1 MPIKY
6 TVKMKP
12 MNNSNRNKT
21 LLISLL
27 GIFLLIAGGFTYF
40 LSKPTPAPDVNFRT
54 IANKTFQLKDLQG
67 KVVLITFW
75 ASNCA
80 SCIKEIPDFKR
91 LYQDYH
97 QQGLEIIAIAMYYDR
112 PNYVVD
118 TQKAYALPYDI
129 VLDLDMHLATAF
141 GDVSLTPTTFLLT
154 PKGEI
159 IYQTTGLIDFKAMQQ
174 RIEQYL

>member
-1 MPIKY
+1 MPIKC
-6 TVKMKP
+6 TVKMKS
-12 MNNSNRNKT
+12 MNNSRNKS
-21 LLISLL
+21 LLILL
-27 GIFLLIAGGFTYF
+27 GIIVLIAGGIGYF

-54 IANKTFQLKDLQG
+54 IANKTFPLKDLQG

-75 ASNCA
+75 ASNCV

-118 TQKAYALPYDI
+118 TQKAYQIPYDI
-129 VLDLDMHLATAF
+129 VLDLGGNLASAF
-141 GDVSLTPTTFLLT
+141 GDISLTPTTLLLN
-154 PKGEI
+154 PKGDI
-159 IYQTTGLIDFKAMQQ
+159 IYQIMGLFDLNVLQKK
-174 RIEQYL
+174 IEKHL